1 MLRCHALIP
10 AFLVVAIQ
18 LMALDLSIC
27 KGRPGVIDPMTE
39 TEFQRELARIAVRSG
54 IEATF
59 RPCSERAVVKLHIT
73 ESGSPEEPSALGSA
87 VRKGGRIEPIIT
99 IFAGPIAQLVGTR
112 LPYLHGVAMARI
124 AAHELGHY
132 LRQDSSHDRDG
143 GIMSARL
150 SGPKLIAPHDFR
162 IALVPRPPE

>member
-1 MLRCHALIP
+1 MMPCRALVL
-10 AFLVVAIQ
+10 FAITAATP

-27 KGRPGVIDPMTE
+27 KGKPRAIDPVTE
-39 TEFQRELARIAVRSG
+39 TEFQRELTRIASRSG

-59 RPCSERAVVKLHIT
+59 RPCSERSAVRLHIT
-73 ESGSPEEPSALGSA
+73 ENGSAEEPSALGAA
-87 VRKGGRIEPIIT
+87 VRKGGRIEPDIT
-99 IFAGPIAQLVGTR
+99 IFAGPIAHLVGTR

-143 GIMSARL
+143 GIMSERL
-150 SGPKLIAPHDFR
+150 SGPKLIASHNFR
-162 IALVPRPPE
+162 IALGPRRQE